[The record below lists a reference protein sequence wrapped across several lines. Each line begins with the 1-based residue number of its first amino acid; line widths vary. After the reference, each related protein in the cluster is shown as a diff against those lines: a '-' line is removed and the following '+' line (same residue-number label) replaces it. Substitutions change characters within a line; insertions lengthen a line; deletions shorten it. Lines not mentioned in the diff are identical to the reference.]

1 MHSRF
6 LPTIFIL
13 FGCGVFATRSE
24 FCPAALEK
32 TPQDATGGRL
42 HSALGYRP
50 PAEFEAQLAAQI
62 VEAAARQLS

>member
-24 FCPAALEK
+24 FCPAVLEK
-32 TPQDATGGRL
+32 TPQDATGDACPRL
-42 HSALGYRP
+42 WAIGRP
-50 PAEFEAQLAAQI
+50 PSS
-62 VEAAARQLS
+62 RHN